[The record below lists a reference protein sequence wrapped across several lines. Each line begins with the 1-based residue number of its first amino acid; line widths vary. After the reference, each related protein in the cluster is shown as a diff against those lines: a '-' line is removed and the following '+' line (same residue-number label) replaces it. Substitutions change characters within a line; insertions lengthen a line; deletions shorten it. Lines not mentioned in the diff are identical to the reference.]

1 MKAGLCFVFIFYVIM
16 NIMQCACAVSMPMAA
31 GDALQDGIDRTRP
44 GLFPLVDRCPIWRGR
59 EGHVGQRHKP
69 IEAPVARAR

>member
-1 MKAGLCFVFIFYVIM
+1 
-16 NIMQCACAVSMPMAA
+16 MAA

-59 EGHVGQRHKP
+59 EGYVGQRHKP
-69 IEAPVARAR
+69 NEAPVASSLSDSGFHLNWRISMEPD